1 VATAPATVRACFGC
15 RGAVLRKRAL
25 RAAGRSRIHGQRS
38 VKRLAQPHHRVV
50 QTLGERVAGNHHRPQ
65 TRDCHRH
72 TCRDLGGAHGSHE
85 AQPAV
90 GQILSVTAD
99 SRWRGPITASRDRT
113 ALERSRLALAAERS
127 DNQSMRLLSE
137 GAQLRP
143 RRFQVVFRSA
153 VGAKVAPR
161 RQTTRKP
168 RNGAPAGDR
177 TAALQTSQRIRRGV
191 ACPSTRMQFRPP
203 PNVIK
208 QPARHH
214 K

>member
-1 VATAPATVRACFGC
+1 M
-15 RGAVLRKRAL
+15 RKRAL
-25 RAAGRSRIHGQRS
+25 RAAGRSRIPGQRS
-38 VKRLAQPHHRVV
+38 VKRVAQPYHGVV
-50 QTLGERVAGNHHRPQ
+50 QTWGERVAGNHHRPQ
-65 TRDCHRH
+65 TRNCHRH
-72 TCRDLGGAHGSHE
+72 ACRDLGGVHGSHE
-85 AQPAV
+85 AKPAV

-113 ALERSRLALAAERS
+113 ALERSRLALAAELS
-127 DNQSMRLLSE
+127 DQQSMRLVHE
-137 GAQLRP
+137 GGQSPPRP
-143 RRFQVVFRSA
+143 FQVRSA

-161 RQTTRKP
+161 RQTTREP

-177 TAALQTSQRIRRGV
+177 TAALQTSQRIRR
-191 ACPSTRMQFRPP
+191 ALPCPSTRMQFRPP

>member
-1 VATAPATVRACFGC
+1 VSRSS
-15 RGAVLRKRAL
+15 LRKRAL
-25 RAAGRSRIHGQRS
+25 RAAGRSRIPGQRS
-38 VKRLAQPHHRVV
+38 VKRLAQPHHGVV

-65 TRDCHRH
+65 TRNCHRH
-72 TCRDLGGAHGSHE
+72 TCRDLGGVHGSHE
-85 AQPAV
+85 AKPAV
-90 GQILSVTAD
+90 GQILSVAAD

-113 ALERSRLALAAERS
+113 ALERSRLALAAELS
-127 DNQSMRLLSE
+127 DQQSMRLVHE
-137 GAQLRP
+137 GGQSPPRP
-143 RRFQVVFRSA
+143 FQVRSA

-161 RQTTRKP
+161 RQTTREP